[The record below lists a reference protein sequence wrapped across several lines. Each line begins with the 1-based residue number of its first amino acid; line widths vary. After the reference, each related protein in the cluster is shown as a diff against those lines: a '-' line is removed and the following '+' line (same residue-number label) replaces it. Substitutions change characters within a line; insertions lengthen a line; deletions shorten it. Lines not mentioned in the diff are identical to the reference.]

1 MRDSRDGPGV
11 SAQQPMQPPRFGP
24 LRVPQ
29 RSLGLQKA
37 RASARLIASP
47 VRWTSTTVRLQS
59 DIL

>member
-1 MRDSRDGPGV
+1 MGQALRPNT
-11 SAQQPMQPPRFGP
+11 PMQPPRFGP

-29 RSLGLQKA
+29 RSLGSQKA